1 MTMPTPMQFFYEAI
15 REEATK
21 PSYETNL
28 KNFFKCAKTNPDSFV
43 KLNTKEIHDILF
55 DYLIHLKSKVANEE
69 LNPNS
74 VPTKFY
80 PIQLFCEQND
90 IIVNWKKLH
99 RIFPKQKQVSN
110 QGAYIDADIRK
121 LLSSTTS
128 QRNKAFI
135 HFLASTG
142 VRVGAVSD
150 MKVQDV
156 RPVENGAIVD
166 VYLDDVQEYRTCLT
180 PEAYKVLKDYFEWRN
195 LCGYPVRPDSS
206 LFTNKRGSKP
216 ITNQGSKDIMRI
228 VGESA
233 GLRPH
238 RNIKRGKKNKSANH
252 AFRKRFTII
261 LANSYVQSKYSAYMS
276 GHFERTTDRNYFRDM
291 TDLDVYKQYK
301 KAIPLLTLDKTQ
313 ELLDQNEKLEKENRL
328 EIELVKEELHKTR
341 LETLKLFTDI
351 LNNPI
356 LLKKLQKQLVD

>member
-1 MTMPTPMQFFYEAI
+1 MQFFYEAI
-15 REEATK
+15 REESTK

-28 KNFFKCAKTNPDSFV
+28 KNFFKYAKTNPDSFV
-43 KLNTKEIHDILF
+43 KLDIKEIHDTLF
-55 DYLIHLKSKVANEE
+55 EYLIHLKSKVANEE

-90 IIVNWKKLH
+90 ILVNWKKLH
-99 RIFPKQKQVSN
+99 RSFPKQKQVSN
-110 QGAYIDADIRK
+110 QGAYTDSDIRK

-142 VRVGAVSD
+142 VRVGAISD
-150 MKVQDV
+150 IKVQDV

-180 PEAYKVLKDYFEWRN
+180 PEAYQSLKDYFEWRN

-206 LFTNKRGSKP
+206 LFTNKRGSRP

-261 LANSYVQSKYSAYMS
+261 LVNSDVHSKYIAYLS
-276 GHFERTTDRNYFRDM
+276 GQFERNTDRNYFRDM
-291 TDLDVYKQYK
+291 TDLDVYTQYK
-301 KAIPLLTLDKTQ
+301 KAIPILTLDKTS
-313 ELLDQNEKLEKENRL
+313 ELLEKNEKLEKENKF
-328 EIELVKEELHKTR
+328 EIELLKEELHKTR
-341 LETLKLFTDI
+341 IETLKLVSDVI
-351 LNNPI
+351 RNPS
-356 LLKKLQKQLVD
+356 LFKKLQKQLD